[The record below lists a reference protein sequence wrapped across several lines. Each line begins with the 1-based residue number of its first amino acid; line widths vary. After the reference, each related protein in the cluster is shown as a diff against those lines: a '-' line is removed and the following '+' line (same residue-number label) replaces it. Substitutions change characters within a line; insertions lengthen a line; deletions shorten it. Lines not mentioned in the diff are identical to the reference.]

1 MEKLNLFVLE
11 KLKAELAES
20 AYEAILVFGADHVQY
35 LSGAALPSMFSN
47 KSEPVYFFMAQEAE
61 PVLVCPAKLKNTLL
75 QLGWVK
81 KIVSYQPAQNP
92 LLPAENL
99 LEGIKHVGMDFERL
113 SVAVYE
119 DLVKA
124 LPALQISACDTW
136 LKGLRMIKMTGELQL
151 LAHLAATTDHG
162 IAGAIHHVPVLGAR
176 SEKYIAED
184 IRVHC
189 IERELD
195 CQGYHSLSLAAS
207 GEHSQKIW
215 PLAPSFGMGWAKT
228 LNPGDTVRLE
238 MRSVHHG
245 YWCDAARMLTMGT
258 PDDSQNDAYQSL
270 AVLRDAFEAALL
282 PGVKANAL
290 YQKLIQISDEN
301 NIRLVEALGVGHG
314 VGVTP
319 YEGPFL
325 NAWDETVLSSGM
337 VVVLDIMV
345 QASNQ
350 DLFRI
355 RETYQ
360 LTASGFTRADWYQSW
375 DQPYIPAYTF

>member
-1 MEKLNLFVLE
+1 MEKVNLFVLE
-11 KLKAELAES
+11 KMKAALAES
-20 AYEAILVFGADHVQY
+20 SYEAILVFGADHVQY
-35 LSGAALPSMFSN
+35 LSGAALPSIFSN
-47 KSEPVYFFMAQEAE
+47 KNEPIYFFMAQETE
-61 PVLVCPAKLKNTLL
+61 PVLICPVKLKTSLL

-81 KIVSYQPAQNP
+81 NIVTYQAAQNP
-92 LLPAENL
+92 LLAAENL
-99 LEGIKHVGMDFERL
+99 LQNIKQIGMDLDRVSYAIVEQL
-113 SVAVYE
+113 S
-119 DLVKA
+119 KA
-124 LPALQISACDTW
+124 LPTLKINACDSW
-136 LKGLRMIKMTGELQL
+136 LKDLRMVKTTAELQL

-162 IAGAIHHVPVLGAR
+162 ITGAIHHVPVLGAR

-207 GEHSQKIW
+207 GTHTQKIW
-215 PLAPSFGMGWAKT
+215 PLAPSYGMGWAKT

-238 MRSVHHG
+238 MRSVLNG
-245 YWCDAARMLTMGT
+245 YWCDAARMLIMGT
-258 PDDSQNDAYQSL
+258 PDDVQDDAYQSL
-270 AVLRDAFEAALL
+270 AVLRDAFEAVLL
-282 PGVKANAL
+282 PGAKANSL
-290 YQKLIQISDEN
+290 YQKLIQISEEN
-301 NIRLVEALGVGHG
+301 SIRLVEALGVGHG

-325 NAWDETVLSSGM
+325 NAWDETVLSTGM

-345 QASNQ
+345 QAANQ

-360 LTASGFTRADWYQSW
+360 ITESGYTRADWYQSW
-375 DQPYIPAYTF
+375 EQPYIPAYTF